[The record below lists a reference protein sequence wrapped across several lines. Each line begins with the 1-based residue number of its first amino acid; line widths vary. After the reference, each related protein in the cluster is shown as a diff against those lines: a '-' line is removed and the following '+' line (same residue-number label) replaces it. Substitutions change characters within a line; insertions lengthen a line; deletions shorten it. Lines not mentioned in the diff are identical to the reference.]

1 MKKIITLSI
10 SILLSLSTFAIDYP
24 SKDTPFSK
32 VVFGKNGMVTKDK
45 ELAQTK
51 IGLIGAGLGLF
62 ATGFIIQTVNNNN
75 GRSFQGPGFPVGPNQ
90 LIQGIGLGMVT
101 IGIVIKF

>member
-10 SILLSLSTFAIDYP
+10 AILLSLSTFATDN
-24 SKDTPFSK
+24 PFVKMSTNK
-32 VVFGKNGMVTKDK
+32 KGMVTKDK
-45 ELAQTK
+45 ELVQTK
-51 IGLIGAGLGLF
+51 IGLIGTGLGLF

-75 GRSFQGPGFPVGPNQ
+75 GRSFQGPGFSIGPNQ
-90 LIQGIGLGMVT
+90 LIQGVGLGLVT